1 MEFCTLVDFVSF
13 ELFCCHSTGMHLTI
27 NVMITITCNLMNQSI
42 PNRQWWI
49 RQTSCGIFR
58 ILLVLYGLQLVN
70 MAIYFTRPS
79 AVITGDLSPVSGE
92 CNATSGGE
100 SQGSSSGE
108 IADVSAE
115 EVLVPALMMCLLSL
129 LLSQMVSTHLNGMR
143 SLRKPK
149 NRIRMK
155 RTKRRIGRRIS
166 TTASGDSKSSVE
178 NLVENLESLV
188 DLKRDD
194 VVVKE
199 TLVKKRSSS
208 EERPPSRIKVTQ
220 RSVSLHISDGDAAE
234 KRLFPAGPT
243 DQQQQSPVRIFAV
256 LFKK

>member
-1 MEFCTLVDFVSF
+1 MYKCVRD
-13 ELFCCHSTGMHLTI
+13 
-27 NVMITITCNLMNQSI
+27 
-42 PNRQWWI
+42 RQWWI

-58 ILLVLYGLQLVN
+58 ILLVLYGLQLIN

-79 AVITGDLSPVSGE
+79 FAVTGDLSPISAD
-92 CNATSGGE
+92 CNTTSGVE
-100 SQGSSSGE
+100 NQVSSSSE

-129 LLSQMVSTHLNGMR
+129 LLSQMVSTHLNGKR

-194 VVVKE
+194 AVVKE
-199 TLVKKRSSS
+199 TQVKKRSLS
-208 EERPPSRIKVTQ
+208 EERPPTRMKSSQ
-220 RSVSLHISDGDAAE
+220 RSASLHISDADPVE
-234 KRLFPAGPT
+234 QRLPPVVTA
-243 DQQQQSPVRIFAV
+243 DQQHQTPVHIFTFFFTAMAILKDISIIFCELEMMQRIADS
-256 LFKK
+256 KKKRALK

>member
-1 MEFCTLVDFVSF
+1 LHEYVHD
-13 ELFCCHSTGMHLTI
+13 
-27 NVMITITCNLMNQSI
+27 
-42 PNRQWWI
+42 RQWWI

-58 ILLVLYGLQLVN
+58 ILLVLYGLQIIN

-79 AVITGDLSPVSGE
+79 PVVTSDLSSISGE
-92 CNATSGGE
+92 CNATSRGE
-100 SQGSSSGE
+100 NQGFSSGE

-129 LLSQMVSTHLNGMR
+129 LLSQMVSTHLNGKR

-166 TTASGDSKSSVE
+166 TTASGDSKSSAE
-178 NLVENLESLV
+178 NLVENLESS
-188 DLKRDD
+188 KRDD

-199 TLVKKRSSS
+199 TQVKKRSSS
-208 EERPPSRIKVTQ
+208 EERPPSRMKISQ
-220 RSVSLHISDGDAAE
+220 RSVSLHISDADAVE
-234 KRLFPAGPT
+234 KRLLPAGPT
-243 DQQQQSPVRIFAV
+243 DQQQQIPVHIIFI
-256 LFKK
+256 LFCCKQS